1 MAATSTGDD
10 IDEESISKWE
20 SLRLKTLA
28 EQTYISS
35 DLKLALKY
43 AKRAHRL
50 CPALDGITEMLTA
63 FKILSAAANTIEATT
78 TPHWYK
84 ILEVEPFSHI
94 NTIKKQY
101 KNLALILHPDKNTF
115 IASEE
120 AFKLVNEAFSVLSDK
135 IRRKEYD
142 MKLRIAMQT
151 AAVEAEV
158 ESGGGAVAEDTFWT
172 ACSTCRLLHQFD
184 RKYFG
189 HNLMCPNCRKSFK
202 AMEVDDGKK
211 AMVGDERDGIDTI
224 ESNRIRTVSDPKR
237 KTSSVGEIMK
247 RSEQS
252 KKIDKSEIENV
263 SKLSR
268 GLNKDSKPLK
278 EKEKLTSDGEEE
290 EMMTLAEMQRLA
302 KTNVKEDKLKV
313 KEKDKVQRSG
323 NSKNGKSES
332 KRADSRNETN
342 GEGKKNQDMEIMP
355 VEDSDFYDFDKGR
368 VERSF
373 KKGQVWALYDDDDG
387 MPRHYGL
394 IDEVV
399 STHPFEVDM
408 AWLDP
413 QINGDE
419 GLISLEKM
427 GFHISCGRFKVSK
440 KTKITSLNVFSH
452 IVDCERAAREVYR
465 IYPKKGSVWAL
476 YSQNNE
482 LVRDNRRYDIVVF
495 LTSYSEVHGLSMG
508 YLEKVNGFKTI
519 FRRRE
524 IGCHAIKWLEKH
536 NVRLFSH
543 QIPAR
548 KLSGEE
554 AVDLSRD
561 CWELDPA
568 SLPPDLLTID
578 RLNESLFVHK

>member
-1 MAATSTGDD
+1 MAATDATSTGDD
-10 IDEESISKWE
+10 INEESINKWE

-28 EQTYISS
+28 EQTYSSS
-35 DLKLALKY
+35 DLKLAIKY
-43 AKRAHRL
+43 AKRAQRL
-50 CPALDGITEMLTA
+50 CPTLDGVSEMLTA

-84 ILEVEPFSHI
+84 ILEV
-94 NTIKKQY
+94 
-101 KNLALILHPDKNTF
+101 
-115 IASEE
+115 
-120 AFKLVNEAFSVLSDK
+120 
-135 IRRKEYD
+135 RRKEYD
-142 MKLRIAMQT
+142 MKLRIALQT
-151 AAVEAEV
+151 AVEAEV

-189 HNLMCPNCRKSFK
+189 HNLMCPSCRKTFK
-202 AMEVDDGKK
+202 AMEVEDGKK
-211 AMVGDERDGIDTI
+211 AMVGDERDGVDTM
-224 ESNRIRTVSDPKR
+224 ESDRIRNVSDPKR
-237 KTSSVGEIMK
+237 KMSSVGEIMK

-252 KKIDKSEIENV
+252 KKIDRSKIENV
-263 SKLSR
+263 SKLST
-268 GLNKDSKPLK
+268 GLNKEDNGSRVRDNEPLK
-278 EKEKLTSDGEEE
+278 EKTTNDEDEED
-290 EMMTLAEMQRLA
+290 MMTLAEIQRLV
-302 KTNVKEDKLKV
+302 KTNVKEDNLKV
-313 KEKDKVQRSG
+313 KGKDKVQRSRNSKNEKSG
-323 NSKNGKSES
+323 NSKNKKSGS

-342 GEGKKNQDMEIMP
+342 GEGKKNQDIEIMP

-413 QINGDE
+413 QTNCDE
-419 GLISLEKM
+419 GLISLERM
-427 GFHISCGRFKVSK
+427 GFHISCGMFKVSK

-476 YSQNNE
+476 YSQNDE
-482 LVRDNRRYDIVVF
+482 LVRENRRYDIVVF
-495 LTSYSEVHGLSMG
+495 LTSYSEVYGLSMG
-508 YLEKVNGFKTI
+508 YLQKVNGFKTI
-519 FRRRE
+519 FRRQE

-536 NVRLFSH
+536 VVRLFSH

-554 AVDLSRD
+554 AADLSGD

-568 SLPPDLLTID
+568 SLPPDLITVGRQNQGL
-578 RLNESLFVHK
+578 LVHK